1 MKTRQAVIK
10 YAEEEYAINIKHK
23 EQPYTIKTDSK
34 QNNKKKQNKTLENIT
49 DIRYQYKSEVRYVSS
64 HITYNT
70 K

>member
-34 QNNKKKQNKTLENIT
+34 QNKKKNKTKRKKT
-49 DIRYQYKSEVRYVSS
+49 SQTSDISINQKSDMFQA
-64 HITYNT
+64 I
-70 K
+70 

>member
-34 QNNKKKQNKTLENIT
+34 QNNKKKTKQNARKHHRHQI
-49 DIRYQYKSEVRYVSS
+49 SV
-64 HITYNT
+64 
-70 K
+70 